1 MLRAIYICVFLSIYI
16 LIAGPPLLLYT
27 VLTKNVAPLYWA
39 GVNGVMFFVRCVGV
53 RVHVK
58 GLEHIPEGTCIFA
71 ANHTSSADDP
81 AVVWAIPRRIAI
93 LLKRSLFD
101 WAIML

>member
-53 RVHVK
+53 RVPVN
-58 GLEHIPEGTCIFA
+58 GLYQFPADPSISAPTPPSPA
-71 ANHTSSADDP
+71 APP

-101 WAIML
+101 WP